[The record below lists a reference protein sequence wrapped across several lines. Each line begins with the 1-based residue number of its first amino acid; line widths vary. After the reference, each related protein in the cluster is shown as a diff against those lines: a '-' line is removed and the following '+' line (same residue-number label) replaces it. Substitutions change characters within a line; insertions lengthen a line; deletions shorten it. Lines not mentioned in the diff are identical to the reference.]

1 MEGTAGVGAAP
12 DRPRSLGMPGAAA
25 ARRALLAAPHVL
37 PLAQHVAGLR
47 AAQPALT
54 FPDFDPLDGGT
65 EAEILLLLE
74 KPGPMTAPGRGGSGF
89 VSRDNDDPTA
99 EAVFRFTQEA
109 GLHRRRT
116 AIWNVVPGWNG
127 TIRVPVGE
135 LREGL
140 RALDDVLPLFGRLRA
155 VVMAGRS
162 AQRAAPMLG
171 PRGLRLLAS
180 AHPSPQVRAS
190 RPETWRD
197 IPRIWAQAN

>member
-1 MEGTAGVGAAP
+1 MEGSAAIRAVP
-12 DRPRSLGMPGAAA
+12 DRPRALGMPGAAA
-25 ARRALLAAPHVL
+25 ARRALLSAAHVA
-37 PLAQHVAGLR
+37 PLARHVAGLR
-47 AAQPALT
+47 AACPALI

-99 EAVFRFTQEA
+99 EAVFRFMQAA
-109 GLHRRRT
+109 GLHRGRT
-116 AIWNVVPGWNG
+116 AIWNLVPGWNG
-127 TIRVPVGE
+127 TIRVSVGE

-140 RALDDVLPLFGRLRA
+140 QALEGVLPLFGRLHT

-162 AQRAAPMLG
+162 AQRAAPMLA

-190 RPETWRD
+190 RPEMWRD
-197 IPRIWAQAN
+197 IPRIWSLAG